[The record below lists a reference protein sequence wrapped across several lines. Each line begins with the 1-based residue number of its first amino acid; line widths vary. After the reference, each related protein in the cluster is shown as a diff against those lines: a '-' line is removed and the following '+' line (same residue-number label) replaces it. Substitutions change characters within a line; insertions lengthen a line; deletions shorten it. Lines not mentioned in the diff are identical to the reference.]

1 MSFNTTK
8 VSRRAFVKGAGAVAA
23 AAACSGSLA
32 CKPVEA
38 FAETVGNAA
47 DAGTQGEVYCH
58 CRMCMLCGSCSFVAT
73 MKDGVVV
80 NIEGDPDRANNAG
93 TLCPRGKSAI
103 MNVYNPNRIK
113 APMKRTNPEKGMEID
128 PGWVEISWD
137 EALDIAAEKIRE
149 CYDTDIRK
157 LVQMYSFAPYESG
170 HATLA
175 SACGPTLLA
184 RRTPAP
190 RRARCAPSTTVA
202 AIRSR
207 PSPQ

>member
-1 MSFNTTK
+1 MNLNSMKLTRRSFAKST
-8 VSRRAFVKGAGAVAA
+8 VAVAA
-23 AAACSGSLA
+23 AAGLGGALA
-32 CKPVEA
+32 YRPVKA
-38 FAETVGNAA
+38 FANTPNAA
-47 DAGTQGEVYCH
+47 VQGEQGEVYGH

-103 MNVYNPNRIK
+103 MNVYNPHRIK

-128 PGWVEISWD
+128 PQWVEITWD

-157 LVQMYSFAPYESG
+157 LVQMYGFGPYESG
-170 HATLA
+170 HATLGIGLWA
-175 SACGPTLLA
+175 MALG
-184 RRTPAP
+184 TPNSSSTKG
-190 RRARCAPSTTVA
+190 RCAPSTTA
-202 AIRSR
+202 AATRYP
-207 PSPQ
+207 PSPR

>member
-23 AAACSGSLA
+23 AAAFSGSLA

-47 DAGTQGEVYCH
+47 DAGTQGEVYGH

-137 EALDIAAEKIRE
+137 EALDIAAEQARP
-149 CYDTDIRK
+149 D
-157 LVQMYSFAPYESG
+157 VQ
-170 HATLA
+170 L
-175 SACGPTLLA
+175 
-184 RRTPAP
+184 
-190 RRARCAPSTTVA
+190 RAV
-202 AIRSR
+202 
-207 PSPQ
+207 